1 VKEDLI
7 LKRGDPWF
15 YCQFETMPQDRP
27 VSVVEAERTA
37 ALEDYITHTS
47 AAVNYVNQSFSLFK
61 EAAKARPS
69 TLLTPKKRV

>member
-1 VKEDLI
+1 
-7 LKRGDPWF
+7 
-15 YCQFETMPQDRP
+15 
-27 VSVVEAERTA
+27 VVEAERTA